1 MNRNDSVQYS
11 FRLNLRN
18 PDHLLVHETLLDLDV
33 EIHRSKSAFI
43 AETLVER
50 IKDVGKE
57 NLTAAGREAARAMD
71 GSVTRRELEEELK
84 KLEGR
89 VTQSVSTQLVGMLL
103 SAIATTRGMP
113 DRVAEEA
120 REDAFAA
127 EADRKGAD
135 EALRELSGVWSEDE

>member
-1 MNRNDSVQYS
+1 MNRNDSVQHS

-43 AETLVER
+43 TEALVMK
-50 IKDVGKE
+50 IKGEGKD
-57 NLTAAGREAARAMD
+57 NLTNAGRETARTID
-71 GSVTRRELEEELK
+71 GNVTRRELEEELK

-89 VTQSVSTQLVGMLL
+89 VTRSVSTQLVGMLL
-103 SAIATTRGMP
+103 SAIATSRGMP
-113 DRVAEEA
+113 DRGSEEA

-135 EALRELSGVWSEDE
+135 EALRELSGIWSEEE